1 MTTPEEPRPSVS
13 GAGELKLVVPSLLP
27 PYDGVF
33 EEAYAEYIDNPET
46 FLVALRHRMHIDN
59 PELET
64 LFDSV
69 SEAGIPQ
76 SDDALKWIAI
86 YYEMFARS
94 LRRVGL
100 PMISISDRKFI
111 TRNNIGILDSSRT
124 LLEALKDPQTL
135 EENFEDRREKL
146 RRRRTRD
153 EEFSPELRKFWHI
166 VDQYVEV
173 QAEKMSSPVLALTP
187 LIPLNLMQELL
198 QSQNDEYSLIGQDI
212 HGLI

>member
-1 MTTPEEPRPSVS
+1 MTTPEEPRPSVG
-13 GAGELKLVVPSLLP
+13 GAGELKLIVPSLLP

-33 EEAYAEYIDNPET
+33 EEIYAEYIDNPEI

-69 SEAGIPQ
+69 TEAGIPQ
-76 SDDALKWIAI
+76 SDDALKWMTI

-111 TRNNIGILDSSRT
+111 TRNNIGILNSSRT
-124 LLEALKDPQTL
+124 LFEALKEPHTL
-135 EENFEDRREKL
+135 EENFEDRQEKL

-153 EEFSPELRKFWHI
+153 KEFSPELRKFWHM
-166 VDQYVEV
+166 VNQYVEA
-173 QAEKMSSPVLALTP
+173 QAEEMNSPVLALTP
-187 LIPLNLMQELL
+187 LIPLDLMQELF